1 MVDHLMEAV
10 REGRITLELDRTVKE
25 VLGDGKGVTGLELA
39 STKGEADKT
48 VDVEGV
54 FIAIGHRPNTSLFE
68 GKLELDRGYIVTAG
82 TRSPAATATSVPGV
96 FAAGDVQDQTY
107 LRRHGL
113 HGGARRPALP
123 GKPTVTSI
131 KVNPFG
137 FITNASHQQLR
148 RPQAGQQGPQGRGQG
163 PRGGRKE
170 ASCRGSPQACRSEP
184 VALNL
189 GTGEDKE
196 PESQMSDLL
205 DASVFLETEDGRMM
219 HRKGVSPDIPRKLYR
234 GEWPVEAAIDLHG
247 MRVDEAREAVARFIL
262 ENHMSGRRCLRIV
275 HGVGYGSKG
284 QGVLRDMVRRWLKQ
298 RPEVMAFVQ
307 CPPNDGDE
315 GAVRVL
321 VTQQK
326 RD

>member
-1 MVDHLMEAV
+1 MPVINNFADLKQVSKALKEEAKA
-10 REGRITLELDRTVKE
+10 RE
-25 VLGDGKGVTGLELA
+25 
-39 STKGEADKT
+39 EAEKKRRA
-48 VDVEGV
+48 EE
-54 FIAIGHRPNTSLFE
+54 ARRHAEANQ
-68 GKLELDRGYIVTAG
+68 
-82 TRSPAATATSVPGV
+82 
-96 FAAGDVQDQTY
+96 FAAAMAEFGVRKMSQKKLADTK
-107 LRRHGL
+107 
-113 HGGARRPALP
+113 AP
-123 GKPTVTSI
+123 KP
-131 KVNPFG
+131 
-137 FITNASHQQLR
+137 R
-148 RPQAGQQGPQGRGQG
+148 
-163 PRGGRKE
+163 
-170 ASCRGSPQACRSEP
+170 P

-205 DASVFLETEDGRMM
+205 DASVFLEPEDGRMM

-234 GEWPVEAAIDLHG
+234 GEWP
-247 MRVDEAREAVARFIL
+247 AVARFIL

>member
-1 MVDHLMEAV
+1 MPVINNFADLKQVSKALKEEAKA
-10 REGRITLELDRTVKE
+10 RE
-25 VLGDGKGVTGLELA
+25 
-39 STKGEADKT
+39 EAEKKRHA
-48 VDVEGV
+48 E
-54 FIAIGHRPNTSLFE
+54 ANQ
-68 GKLELDRGYIVTAG
+68 
-82 TRSPAATATSVPGV
+82 
-96 FAAGDVQDQTY
+96 FAAAMAEFGVRKMSQKKLADTK
-107 LRRHGL
+107 
-113 HGGARRPALP
+113 AP
-123 GKPTVTSI
+123 KP
-131 KVNPFG
+131 
-137 FITNASHQQLR
+137 R
-148 RPQAGQQGPQGRGQG
+148 
-163 PRGGRKE
+163 
-170 ASCRGSPQACRSEP
+170 P

-219 HRKGVSPDIPRKLYR
+219 HRKGVSPDIPRK
-234 GEWPVEAAIDLHG
+234 
-247 MRVDEAREAVARFIL
+247 L

>member
-1 MVDHLMEAV
+1 
-10 REGRITLELDRTVKE
+10 
-25 VLGDGKGVTGLELA
+25 
-39 STKGEADKT
+39 
-48 VDVEGV
+48 
-54 FIAIGHRPNTSLFE
+54 
-68 GKLELDRGYIVTAG
+68 
-82 TRSPAATATSVPGV
+82 
-96 FAAGDVQDQTY
+96 
-107 LRRHGL
+107 
-113 HGGARRPALP
+113 
-123 GKPTVTSI
+123 
-131 KVNPFG
+131 
-137 FITNASHQQLR
+137 
-148 RPQAGQQGPQGRGQG
+148 
-163 PRGGRKE
+163 
-170 ASCRGSPQACRSEP
+170 
-184 VALNL
+184 
-189 GTGEDKE
+189 
-196 PESQMSDLL
+196 MSDLL

>member
-1 MVDHLMEAV
+1 MPVINNFADLKQVSKALKEEAKA
-10 REGRITLELDRTVKE
+10 RE
-25 VLGDGKGVTGLELA
+25 
-39 STKGEADKT
+39 EAEKKRRA
-48 VDVEGV
+48 EE
-54 FIAIGHRPNTSLFE
+54 ARRHAEANQ
-68 GKLELDRGYIVTAG
+68 
-82 TRSPAATATSVPGV
+82 
-96 FAAGDVQDQTY
+96 FAAAMAEFGVRKMAQKKLADTK
-107 LRRHGL
+107 
-113 HGGARRPALP
+113 AP
-123 GKPTVTSI
+123 KP
-131 KVNPFG
+131 
-137 FITNASHQQLR
+137 R
-148 RPQAGQQGPQGRGQG
+148 
-163 PRGGRKE
+163 
-170 ASCRGSPQACRSEP
+170 P

>member
-1 MVDHLMEAV
+1 MPVINNFADLKQVSKALKEEAKA
-10 REGRITLELDRTVKE
+10 RE
-25 VLGDGKGVTGLELA
+25 
-39 STKGEADKT
+39 EAEKKRRA
-48 VDVEGV
+48 EE
-54 FIAIGHRPNTSLFE
+54 ARRHAEANQ
-68 GKLELDRGYIVTAG
+68 
-82 TRSPAATATSVPGV
+82 
-96 FAAGDVQDQTY
+96 FAAAMAEFGVRKMSQKKLADTK
-107 LRRHGL
+107 
-113 HGGARRPALP
+113 AP
-123 GKPTVTSI
+123 KP
-131 KVNPFG
+131 
-137 FITNASHQQLR
+137 R
-148 RPQAGQQGPQGRGQG
+148 
-163 PRGGRKE
+163 
-170 ASCRGSPQACRSEP
+170 P

-219 HRKGVSPDIPRKLYR
+219 HRKGRLARHSPQALSRRMAGRGGDRPPRHARRR
-234 GEWPVEAAIDLHG
+234 GSRSGRPLHP
-247 MRVDEAREAVARFIL
+247 REPHER
-262 ENHMSGRRCLRIV
+262 RRCLRIV

>member
-1 MVDHLMEAV
+1 MPVINNFADLKQVSKALKEEAKA
-10 REGRITLELDRTVKE
+10 RE
-25 VLGDGKGVTGLELA
+25 
-39 STKGEADKT
+39 EAEKKRRA
-48 VDVEGV
+48 EE
-54 FIAIGHRPNTSLFE
+54 ARRHAEANQ
-68 GKLELDRGYIVTAG
+68 
-82 TRSPAATATSVPGV
+82 
-96 FAAGDVQDQTY
+96 FAAAMAEFGVRKMSQKKLADTK
-107 LRRHGL
+107 
-113 HGGARRPALP
+113 AP
-123 GKPTVTSI
+123 KP
-131 KVNPFG
+131 
-137 FITNASHQQLR
+137 R
-148 RPQAGQQGPQGRGQG
+148 
-163 PRGGRKE
+163 
-170 ASCRGSPQACRSEP
+170 P

-326 RD
+326 RDCGRTRDLLAIKAEGTGSCLSPLPFNFILQASKARTRDACQTASSPISPVRMRIACSTS

>member
-1 MVDHLMEAV
+1 MPVINNFADLKQVSKALKEEAKA
-10 REGRITLELDRTVKE
+10 RE
-25 VLGDGKGVTGLELA
+25 
-39 STKGEADKT
+39 EAEKKRRA
-48 VDVEGV
+48 EE
-54 FIAIGHRPNTSLFE
+54 ARRHAEANQ
-68 GKLELDRGYIVTAG
+68 
-82 TRSPAATATSVPGV
+82 
-96 FAAGDVQDQTY
+96 FAAAMAEFGVRKMSQKKLADTK
-107 LRRHGL
+107 
-113 HGGARRPALP
+113 AP
-123 GKPTVTSI
+123 KP
-131 KVNPFG
+131 
-137 FITNASHQQLR
+137 R
-148 RPQAGQQGPQGRGQG
+148 
-163 PRGGRKE
+163 
-170 ASCRGSPQACRSEP
+170 P

-247 MRVDEAREAVARFIL
+247 MRVDEAR
-262 ENHMSGRRCLRIV
+262 IV